1 MVNNNRKERI
11 FTLIENKIDAIIIK
25 NNIEPNID
33 DNFLYFTGLE
43 EGIFEGCCAILFP
56 QKTSQLLITQ
66 LEQESAKKS
75 NYNINLFDSKK
86 TFENHIIRLLSS
98 TKNIGLNF
106 NNISYK
112 DYLFFTK
119 LLPNTRFFDISKE
132 ITMIRQIKDND
143 EIKKISQACKIVD
156 KVMSKIPNII
166 YKGMT
171 ENQLAAE
178 IDFLMQKM
186 GAKKPAFTTIASFGK
201 NSAEPHYSHGNVKLK
216 KGDFI
221 LCDFGANYKNYNS
234 DITRTFIF
242 NEAKEKQI
250 AMHKTIIKAQNI
262 AFQELKSDV
271 EAKKIHKKVL
281 AYINKTKFKSLFI
294 HSTGHSIGLRV
305 HDVGLGISLESDI
318 HLKENMV
325 FTIEPG
331 IYLPKY
337 GGIRIED
344 DVIIKKD
351 GYELLTKSNRDLI
364 II

>member
-1 MVNNNRKERI
+1 MVNNRKERI
-11 FTLIENKIDAIIIK
+11 FTLIKDKIDAIIIK

-56 QKTSQLLITQ
+56 QKNTELLITE

-75 NYNINLFDSKK
+75 NYNLNIFNNKK
-86 TFENHIIRLLSS
+86 GFEKYIIRLLSS
-98 TKNIGLNF
+98 KKNIGLNF

-112 DYLFFTK
+112 DYLFFSK
-119 LLPNTRFFDISKE
+119 LLPNNKFFDISKE
-132 ITMIRQIKDND
+132 ITKIRQIKEDD
-143 EIKKISQACKIVD
+143 EIKKITQACKIAD

-166 YKGMT
+166 YEGIT

-201 NSAEPHYSHGNVKLK
+201 NSAEPHYSHGNVRIK

-242 NEAKEKQI
+242 NESNEKQI
-250 AMHKTIIKAQNI
+250 SMYNTIIKAQNI
-262 AFQELKSDV
+262 AFEELKSDV
-271 EAKKIHKKVL
+271 EAKIIHKKVL
-281 AYINKTKFKSLFI
+281 SYINNTKFKSLFI
-294 HSTGHSIGLRV
+294 HSTGHSLGLRV
-305 HDVGLGISLESDI
+305 HDVGLGISLESDLL
-318 HLKENMV
+318 LKENMV

-344 DVIIKKD
+344 DVVIKKD
-351 GYELLTKSNRDLI
+351 GYKLLTNSNRDLI